1 MGVVVNQQ
9 CKIVDHGEGSGD
21 LRGEDAAFRLISA
34 VESGER
40 ILITRRGIPVAQLV
54 APPAD
59 GRRQA
64 TGRRERIQKA
74 LAALERSRKA
84 TSLDVPLRDAIDEG
98 RD

>member
-1 MGVVVNQQ
+1 MMREVA
-9 CKIVDHGEGSGD
+9 VDEAKTRLS
-21 LRGEDAAFRLISA
+21 ELISA

-59 GRRQA
+59 GRRTA
-64 TGRRERIQKA
+64 GRLERIREA
-74 LAALERSRKA
+74 LAGLERSRKA
-84 TSLDVPLRDAIDEG
+84 TSLDVPLCDAIDEG